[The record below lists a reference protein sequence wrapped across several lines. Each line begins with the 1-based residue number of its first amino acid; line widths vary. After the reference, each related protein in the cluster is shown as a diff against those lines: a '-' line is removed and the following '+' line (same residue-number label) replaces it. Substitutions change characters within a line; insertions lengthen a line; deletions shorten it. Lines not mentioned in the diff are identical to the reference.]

1 MNRFIAI
8 AIFTLSCQAYSADL
22 HCFGWKGATS
32 YAKSD
37 EKVELKFTK
46 SSSKPEKDG
55 EFTGESKS
63 YRYTLS
69 VGDISTDKMIAT
81 GQAKISS
88 KTNDIAAISPLTSIQ
103 NNPKIDVNPIL
114 ALQTSKSDGGNIGCK
129 WE

>member
-1 MNRFIAI
+1 MNKFLAV
-8 AIFTLSCQAYSADL
+8 AVFTLCCQAHSADL

-32 YAKSD
+32 YSKSD
-37 EKVELKFTK
+37 EKVELKFSK
-46 SSSKPEKDG
+46 SSNRPERNG
-55 EFTGESKS
+55 EFTGESKN
-63 YRYTLS
+63 YRYTFS
-69 VGDISTDKMIAT
+69 VGDISADKMMAT

-88 KTNDIAAISPLTSIQ
+88 KTNDIAAISPISSIQ